1 MHFLAADVASAGLA
15 LRAFG
20 LALAL
25 LWAPLATAQADALA
39 LQQRAIKRIDDF
51 VAHYRLTGDFA
62 SQRGEL
68 AAADAELSQSNQA
81 LQNRGEWS
89 AAALGLI
96 KQGSVWR
103 MQAEWDRAIGLYRE
117 AEQAAQRG
125 RNPTLQADA
134 LAWRALAETS
144 NNQHGQAHTN
154 ASRAVTL
161 AQAGADKNV
170 LARALD
176 ILGTVQVAQR
186 DLAGAADTFNREVAL
201 TAETSD
207 PMAIYYA
214 YFNRADVFL
223 KLAEKCD
230 FQQDAEP
237 CLKSVDL
244 ARADLERAQGI
255 VRKLG
260 YAGLDRSTQDLI
272 GGVERRRSLI
282 RMRQSSQNAIAS
294 IKAFQP
300 TRASDVLVSEK
311 FVAAGSS
318 SDAPQLQALVQES
331 KRLEQRLGGFAKTSH
346 ATSIFT
352 DGLMLEMQGRHDAAL
367 ETYLR
372 AVEAIERD
380 RSALGDERSRTTY
393 MENRIGIYYAPVLQL
408 LERQRHAQAFEL
420 LERSRSRALAD
431 LLASRRPDL
440 RGTEEQALYA
450 EVATLRAQIADL
462 QGQLFELAA
471 QPDTA
476 RRSAQGKALQGRI
489 AADESRY
496 RTALER
502 MARQAPRL
510 HTLVDAAPASLA
522 ALQASMRAEGYETLQ
537 YLVTESAVI
546 VWHISAD
553 SVVVRNVFLP
563 RAELVRKVAGLNRRL
578 RDPQT
583 AFDPTG
589 ANELFLFLVQPVLA
603 RLRSE
608 RLVVIAHEDLANLP
622 FQVLRNPADG
632 RYLGEQFQ
640 ISYAPSATV
649 LLGLRRSA
657 PLAGARVLALAD
669 PALPAAV
676 PEVQAIAKL
685 FPGRS
690 LVQADALVREKS
702 VKTMVADYD
711 VIHLAVHGNFD
722 AGEPMLSH
730 LGLARGDGDDGKLTA
745 AEMFGL
751 PLARNRL
758 VVLSACETGRTE
770 ATHANEVLGMS
781 RALLYAGASTLVLS
795 SWKVDSEATTT
806 WMHAFYEAAVSRPIA
821 EAARTAL
828 LRVKGEAAYAHPY
841 YWAPFTIVG
850 R

>member
-1 MHFLAADVASAGLA
+1 MRFIATDVATASHA
-15 LRAFG
+15 LRALG

-25 LWAPLATAQADALA
+25 LVAPLADAQTDALA

-51 VAHYRLTGDFA
+51 VARYRLTGDFQ

-68 AAADAELSQSNQA
+68 ATADAELAQSNLA
-81 LQNRGEWS
+81 LVNRGDWS

-96 KQGSVWR
+96 KQGTVWR
-103 MQAEWDRAIGLYRE
+103 MQAQWDRATGLYRQ

-125 RNPTLQADA
+125 GNTTLEADA

-144 NNQHGQAHTN
+144 NNQHGQAHTD

-161 AQAGADKNV
+161 AQAGTDKDV

-201 TAETSD
+201 TAELKD

-214 YFNRADVFL
+214 YFNRSDVYL

-244 ARADLERAQGI
+244 SRADLERAQAI

-260 YAGLDRSTQDLI
+260 YPGLDRATQELI
-272 GGVERRRSLI
+272 DSVEKRRSLI
-282 RMRQSSQNAIAS
+282 RMRQSSQNAFAS
-294 IKAFQP
+294 IKSFNP

-311 FVAAGSS
+311 FVATSS
-318 SDAPQLQALVQES
+318 NAEPLMQALVQES
-331 KRLEQRLGGFAKTSH
+331 KRFEQRMGGFAKTSQ
-346 ATSIFT
+346 ATSIYT
-352 DGLMLEMQGRHDAAL
+352 DGLMLEMQGQNDAAL
-367 ETYLR
+367 ATYLR
-372 AVEAIERD
+372 AVEALERD
-380 RSALGDERSRTTY
+380 RSALGDERSRTSY

-408 LERQRHAQAFEL
+408 LERHRDAQAFEM

-431 LLASRRPDL
+431 LLASRRLDL
-440 RGTEEQALYA
+440 RGSDERALYA
-450 EVATLRAQIADL
+450 EAATLRAQIADQ

-471 QPDTA
+471 QADTP
-476 RRSAQGKALQGRI
+476 RRNAQAQALEGRI
-489 AADESRY
+489 VADESRY
-496 RTALER
+496 RAALER
-502 MARQAPRL
+502 MAKQAPRL
-510 HTLVDAAPASLA
+510 HSLVDAAPASLA

-537 YLVTESAVI
+537 YLVTESALI

-553 SVVVRNVFLP
+553 SVFVRNVFLP
-563 RAELVRKVAGLNRRL
+563 RAQLVRKVAELNRQL
-578 RDPQT
+578 REPRT
-583 AFDPTG
+583 AFDPKLS
-589 ANELFLFLVQPVLA
+589 NELFLFLVQPVLA
-603 RLRSE
+603 QLRSE
-608 RLVVIAHEDLANLP
+608 RVVVIAHEDLANLP

-632 RYLGEQFQ
+632 RYLGERLQ

-669 PALPAAV
+669 PALPAAG
-676 PEVQAIAKL
+676 PEVQAIGKL

-690 LVQADALVREKS
+690 LVQSDTLVREKD
-702 VKTMVADYD
+702 VKAMVADYD

-758 VVLSACETGRTE
+758 VVLSACETGRAE

-795 SWKVDSEATTT
+795 SWKVDSEATTV
-806 WMHAFYEAAVSRPIA
+806 WMRAFYEAAVSRPIA

-828 LRVKGEAAYAHPY
+828 LRVKAEPGFAHPY
-841 YWAPFTIVG
+841 YWAPFTIIG